1 MTGWLFRLTGNPVL
15 RQGVRI
21 YFLSKAPLTAALHYL
36 LALGAILFVIWPK
49 SQFLRVGS
57 PPLTFNIVA
66 IVATLVMAYLSF
78 GYGASSLMDEPDQ
91 PMRAWLVAQRL
102 RLGTVLGGLTWLTL
116 LHTLFLLVLALPL
129 LQAASHVSGL
139 PPQSFATALLLMLVC
154 ALAYRWM
161 GILTLCLWEKQ
172 EFIRYVV
179 VRAAFVLLV
188 LGSAF
193 FLPALNPLM
202 GLISMTFGDELGQIV
217 TLFGQE
223 LSYAAVSL
231 IIHLLLLMAAYIM
244 VGTLVRRWFAE
255 ASTHALQA
263 GEGSGHAGKSGR

>member
-1 MTGWLFRLTGNPVL
+1 MPGWLFRLTANPVL

-21 YFLSKAPLTAALHYL
+21 YFLSKAPLTAAFHYL

-49 SQFLRVGS
+49 SQFLRIGS

-66 IVATLVMAYLSF
+66 IVAMLVMAYLSF
-78 GYGASSLMDEPDQ
+78 GYGASSLVEEPEQ
-91 PMRAWLVAQRL
+91 SMRTWVVAQRL
-102 RLGTVLGGLTWLTL
+102 RPGMVLGGLIWLTL
-116 LHTLFLLVLALPL
+116 SHTLFLLVLALPL

-139 PPQSFATALLLMLVC
+139 APQSFGTALLLMLVC
-154 ALAYRWM
+154 TLAYRWV
-161 GILTLCLWEKQ
+161 GIVTLCLWEGQ

-244 VGTLVRRWFAE
+244 VSTLVRRWFTE
-255 ASTHALQA
+255 VSTQASRQ
-263 GEGSGHAGKSGR
+263 G